1 MHDTCTTGTPGRNS
15 FRRCSR
21 NFGAGV
27 RTATIASIW
36 PPRTSQ
42 RASSLV
48 SPRPQAGSVSM
59 KSKTSIGLQ
68 TVGFPV
74 CKRRRQEACARK
86 VHQRYQQLFT
96 VRLSHRKKAS
106 RRHQDR
112 TASGT
117 PGSSHVRN
125 WPIADAVGKE
135 AFRSRRIAVSRISGH
150 CATAQRGVESVAT
163 VRPIQRGGY
172 KRQHLRRV
180 SLH

>member
-48 SPRPQAGSVSM
+48 SSRPQAGSVSM
-59 KSKTSIGLQ
+59 KSKTSIGRQ

-125 WPIADAVGKE
+125 WPKQQKTPDTDRSMTDNAARPRRAAG
-135 AFRSRRIAVSRISGH
+135 RSRSKSGY
-150 CATAQRGVESVAT
+150 AE
-163 VRPIQRGGY
+163 RPQA
-172 KRQHLRRV
+172 
-180 SLH
+180 